1 MPIKNHSLSAHAIA
15 EALDLLIL
23 MVELGFA
30 GVSIGAAQIWK
41 TELIKTPRP
50 PVTMG
55 PRKCHRSVRRSSPP
69 DMKSWPESVKI
80 TVRVAFESESISIR
94 VSGWRDPKKQRLM
107 STNNMLTPLFKGPS
121 CFSDVVS
128 VASAGGSGLLK
139 ERHPFEDRT

>member
-1 MPIKNHSLSAHAIA
+1 
-15 EALDLLIL
+15 
-23 MVELGFA
+23 
-30 GVSIGAAQIWK
+30 
-41 TELIKTPRP
+41 
-50 PVTMG
+50 
-55 PRKCHRSVRRSSPP
+55 
-69 DMKSWPESVKI
+69 MKSWPESVKI